1 MKILHSHQGHRPW
14 RIDSILT
21 KYSRESILRPEHEGR
36 FSILS
41 LGVLG
46 QLGRGSASGNHSGWD
61 IVLFHLGKT
70 PVSVAGLI
78 NFFLFVLLG
87 FLLRH
92 FLKKTLTTRAQT
104 QSSPQTRHMMGLLS
118 TLAANLVFALA
129 IVIGLDNLGVRL
141 SFLGGTLGVLG
152 IGIGIGLQNLAANM
166 IGLVVILLEKSIQ
179 IGDLIEIDG
188 VLGTVVEIKGR
199 STTVMSRDNI
209 AIIIPNAHLIANKVI
224 NWSHRD
230 PKTRMHLKVGIGM
243 DPSLLNR
250 AVDIL
255 MTIARNHP
263 DILPDP
269 PPTVWFTEFGASS
282 FNLELIYWINDV
294 TLRHTT
300 LSDLNFRIASEF
312 HAAGIDLPYPH
323 NVVIFSGKGTTEA
336 PPLAPGTL
344 REDNDTHENR
354 NSSYDPSRKA

>member
-1 MKILHSHQGHRPW
+1 MTIITSLKRVGRW
-14 RIDSILT
+14 T
-21 KYSRESILRPEHEGR
+21 RESRFRIIIQTVGLQAFLSPQENPFTLRRTPI
-36 FSILS
+36 FS
-41 LGVLG
+41 LGVVSSLA
-46 QLGRGSASGNHSGWD
+46 RHSITNDRSSWD

-70 PVSVAGLI
+70 PVTIAGLI
-78 NFFLFVLLG
+78 DFSFIVLLG
-87 FLLRH
+87 FLLRL
-92 FLKKTLTTRAQT
+92 FLKRTLTARAQT

-118 TLAANLVFALA
+118 TFAANLVFALFV
-129 IVIGLDNLGVRL
+129 VIALDNLGVRL

-188 VLGTVVEIKGR
+188 VLRTVVEIKGR

-243 DPSLLNR
+243 DPSLLDK

-255 MTIARNHP
+255 RTLALNHP
-263 DILPDP
+263 DILPEP
-269 PPTVWFTEFGASS
+269 APTVWFTEFGASS
-282 FNLELIYWINDV
+282 FNLELVYWINDV

-300 LSDLNFRIASEF
+300 LSDLNFKIAREF
-312 HAAGIDLPYPH
+312 KTAGIDLPYPH
-323 NVVIFSGKGTTEA
+323 NVVIFPNGIGTETPTRESA
-336 PPLAPGTL
+336 PLAPGTL
-344 REDNDTHENR
+344 TG
-354 NSSYDPSRKA
+354 

>member
-1 MKILHSHQGHRPW
+1 MNDK
-14 RIDSILT
+14 
-21 KYSRESILRPEHEGR
+21 
-36 FSILS
+36 
-41 LGVLG
+41 
-46 QLGRGSASGNHSGWD
+46 SGWD

-70 PVSVAGLI
+70 PVSIAGLI
-78 NFFLFVLLG
+78 DFSFIVLLG
-87 FLLRH
+87 FILRH
-92 FLKKTLTTRAQT
+92 FLKRTLAARAQT

-118 TLAANLVFALA
+118 TLAANLVFALF
-129 IVIGLDNLGVRL
+129 IVIALDNLGVRL

-209 AIIIPNAHLIANKVI
+209 AIIIPNAHLISNKVI

-243 DPSLLNR
+243 DPALLDK

-255 MTIARNHP
+255 RRLALSHP

-269 PPTVWFTEFGASS
+269 PPAVWFTEFGASS
-282 FNLELIYWINDV
+282 FNLELVYWINDV

-300 LSDLNFRIASEF
+300 LSDLNFRIAREF
-312 HAAGIDLPYPH
+312 QAAGIDLPYPH
-323 NVVIFSGKGTTEA
+323 NVVIFSHGPDAAGGPS
-336 PPLAPGTL
+336 PPSPIAPGT
-344 REDNDTHENR
+344 
-354 NSSYDPSRKA
+354 PAGG